1 MIIIPTSSSYSGGLI
16 YPGSRIVL
24 NGNEYMY
31 MGLNE
36 SSAYAVLSWRT
47 NTGNVM
53 YALNRTSVISQY
65 TIAASLPNDLLM
77 YLHILTILQ
86 SRH

>member
-1 MIIIPTSSSYSGGLI
+1 MIIIPTTLHCQDGPI

-31 MGLNE
+31 MGLNGL
-36 SSAYAVLSWRT
+36 SAYAVLSWRT

-53 YALNRTSVISQY
+53 YALNRASIIDTCRILTSSPDRL
-65 TIAASLPNDLLM
+65 SS
-77 YLHILTILQ
+77 YLYILTILR